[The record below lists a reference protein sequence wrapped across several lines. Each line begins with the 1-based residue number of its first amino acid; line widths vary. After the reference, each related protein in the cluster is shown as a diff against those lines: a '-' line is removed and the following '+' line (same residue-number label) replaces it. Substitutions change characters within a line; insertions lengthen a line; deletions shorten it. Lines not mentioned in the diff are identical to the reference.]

1 MTATRQKP
9 KGKRVG
15 KRKPL
20 ATIWEVPD
28 PLWERVLPILQDF
41 WPTKRTGRHHADWR
55 RALNGGCNY
64 WDSWRSYPRSPGTRP
79 AHNVPAVSDSAS
91 GDRHRRTA
99 GGLDR

>member
-9 KGKRVG
+9 KRKKGGKRQ
-15 KRKPL
+15 PL

-55 RALNGGCNY
+55 RAETPLARRFLPGRG
-64 WDSWRSYPRSPGTRP
+64 SSPERLRRQ
-79 AHNVPAVSDSAS
+79 NVLH
-91 GDRHRRTA
+91 G
-99 GGLDR
+99 